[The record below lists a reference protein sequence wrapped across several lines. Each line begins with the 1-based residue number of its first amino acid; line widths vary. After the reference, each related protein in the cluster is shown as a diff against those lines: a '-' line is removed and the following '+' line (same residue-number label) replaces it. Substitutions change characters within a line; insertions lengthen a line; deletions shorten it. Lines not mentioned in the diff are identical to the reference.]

1 MAGGADPVHAEQAGD
16 AVNRVVVTGLGA
28 VTPIGLGHREFWAN
42 LVAGRS
48 GEAPITLF
56 DASSLPTRIAA
67 EVADFALSDY
77 WDGPFP
83 AALHADRQARFALA
97 ACAMALAD
105 SALTSAGRS
114 RPVDTGRVGLVLGAG
129 LGLVRMTDIAN
140 HLDHS
145 GRFALPSPLADAT
158 AIDPVSLIRDPQD
171 LVVGLLAAHLGVTGP
186 ATVVTSACAA
196 GAHAI
201 GTAFR
206 LLRGGRLDVVLCG
219 AMDSM
224 INPLGMAG
232 LVALGAPSTD
242 NLPGRTGRP
251 FDATRTG
258 FVVGEGAGMVVLE
271 TEAHARAR
279 SAPWYAEV
287 AGFGRSLDAHRFTE
301 PHPAGAGAALAMR
314 AAMADADVRPEQVQ
328 LVNAHGTATLLND
341 RVETIAIKHVFGSA
355 AADLAVTANKS
366 MTGHLIAACGAVE
379 FISTVLSVRTGTV
392 PPTVNYRHRDA
403 ECDLDYVPGTARQLP
418 VRVALTNSFGLG
430 GQNGTLVVRRA
441 ADDVLTPV

>member
-1 MAGGADPVHAEQAGD
+1 M
-16 AVNRVVVTGLGA
+16 NRVVVTGLGA
-28 VTPIGLGHREFWAN
+28 VTPIGLGHHQFWAD
-42 LVAGRS
+42 LVAGVS
-48 GEAPITLF
+48 GEGPITLF
-56 DASSLPTRIAA
+56 DASALPTRIAA
-67 EVADFALSDY
+67 EVAEFDVHDY

-83 AALHADRQARFALA
+83 AELRADRQARFALA

-105 SALTSAGRS
+105 SGLTRTGGPIAVRA
-114 RPVDTGRVGLVLGAG
+114 TGRVGLVLGAG
-129 LGLVRMTDIAN
+129 LGIVGMDDIAG
-140 HLDHS
+140 HLDDH
-145 GRFALPSPLADAT
+145 GRFRLPAPLAGPAT
-158 AIDPVSLIRDPQD
+158 INPVSLIRDPQD
-171 LVVGLLAAHLGVTGP
+171 LVIGLLAGHLGVTGP
-186 ATVVTSACAA
+186 TTVITSACAA

-206 LLRGGRLDVVLCG
+206 LLRRGGVDVVLCG

-224 INPLGMAG
+224 INPLGLAG

-271 TEAHARAR
+271 TEAHARRR

-301 PHPAGAGAALAMR
+301 PHPNGAGAALSMR
-314 AAMADADVRPEQVQ
+314 AALADAAVTPDQVG
-328 LVNAHGTATLLND
+328 LVNAHGTATILND
-341 RVETIAIKHVFGSA
+341 RVETTAIKHVFGRA
-355 AADLAVTANKS
+355 ATRLAITANKS

-379 FISTVLSVRTGTV
+379 FISTVLSVRTGLV
-392 PPTVNYRHRDA
+392 PPTLNYRHRDA

-418 VRVALTNSFGLG
+418 VEVALTNSFGLG

-441 ADDVLTPV
+441 ADDAMAPV

>member
-1 MAGGADPVHAEQAGD
+1 M
-16 AVNRVVVTGLGA
+16 NRVVVTGLGA
-28 VTPIGLGHREFWAN
+28 VTPIGLGHKQFWDS
-42 LVAGRS
+42 LVAGIS

-67 EVADFALSDY
+67 EVADFDVEEY

-83 AALHADRQARFALA
+83 AALRDDRQARFALA

-105 SALTSAGRS
+105 SGLRRS
-114 RPVDTGRVGLVLGAG
+114 GEPIAADTDRVGLVLGAG
-129 LGLVRMTDIAN
+129 LGLVRMVDIAG
-140 HLDHS
+140 HLGAD
-145 GRFALPSPLADAT
+145 GRFRVPMPLADLA

-171 LVVGLLAAHLGVTGP
+171 LVIGLLASHLGVAGP
-186 ATVVTSACAA
+186 TTLITSACAA

-206 LLRGGRLDVVLCG
+206 QLRRGDLDVVLCG

-232 LVALGAPSTD
+232 LVALGAPSFD

-271 TEAHARAR
+271 TEAHARRR

-314 AAMADADVRPEQVQ
+314 SAMADADVHPAQVG

-355 AADLAVTANKS
+355 AAQLAITANKS

-403 ECDLDYVPGTARQLP
+403 ECDLDYVPGAARQLP
-418 VRVALTNSFGLG
+418 VEVALTNSFGLG

-441 ADDVLTPV
+441 ADDAMTPV

>member
-1 MAGGADPVHAEQAGD
+1 M
-16 AVNRVVVTGLGA
+16 NRVVVTGLGA
-28 VTPIGLGHREFWAN
+28 VTPIGLGYRRFWEN
-42 LVAGRS
+42 LVAGTS

-56 DASSLPTRIAA
+56 DASALPTRIAA
-67 EVADFALSDY
+67 EVSDFEVHDY

-83 AALHADRQARFALA
+83 VELRADRQARFALA

-105 SALTSAGRS
+105 SGLTQAGGPPAARSA
-114 RPVDTGRVGLVLGAG
+114 DRVGLVIGAG
-129 LGLVRMTDIAN
+129 LGLVRMADIAG
-140 HLDHS
+140 HLDDD
-145 GRFALPSPLADAT
+145 GRFRLPTPLADRST
-158 AIDPVSLIRDPQD
+158 IDPVSLIRDPQD
-171 LVVGLLAAHLGVTGP
+171 LVIGLLAERLGITGP
-186 ATVVTSACAA
+186 TTVITSACAA

-206 LLRGGRLDVVLCG
+206 LLRRGGLDVVLCG

-271 TEAHARAR
+271 TEAHARRR

-301 PHPAGAGAALAMR
+301 PHPDGAGAALAMR
-314 AAMADADVRPEQVQ
+314 AALADAQVRPGQVG
-328 LVNAHGTATLLND
+328 LVNAHGTATVLND
-341 RVETIAIKHVFGSA
+341 RVETIAIKQVFGSA
-355 AADLAVTANKS
+355 ATQLAVTANKS

-379 FISTVLSVRTGTV
+379 FISTVLSVRTATV

-403 ECDLDYVPGTARQLP
+403 ECDLDYVPGTARRLP
-418 VRVALTNSFGLG
+418 VEVALTNSFGLG
-430 GQNGTLVVRRA
+430 GQNGSLVVRRA
-441 ADDVLTPV
+441 DDDSMAPV